1 MLYELYPSDE
11 RRVNAAQKSKLMACY
26 WFAKDNQESPI
37 LNMPDNLLILD
48 GGTGRELARRGA
60 PFRQPEWSALALIEG
75 PQFVSDVHRAYVEAG
90 ANIITTNSY
99 ALVPFHIGAA
109 RFDAEGDSLAALA
122 GRLAREVADASSH
135 AVRVAGS
142 LPPVCGSYR
151 PDLVDLDRARPV
163 LTILIDALAPNI
175 DHWLA
180 ETLSSL
186 AEARL
191 CAELTAPTAKPLWLS
206 FTLED
211 EAISDEPALRSGE
224 SVTEAARLAQEVGAA
239 ALLFN
244 CSQPE
249 VMESAVHTA
258 RAQLGTE
265 SKIRIGVYANAFPP
279 MAADAEA
286 NSAFCPIREDLT
298 PEGYGRFAAAWNA
311 AGASIL
317 GGCCGIGPEHIAA
330 LRESTRDGPARQ
342 N

>member
-1 MLYELYPSDE
+1 MTTP
-11 RRVNAAQKSKLMACY
+11 
-26 WFAKDNQESPI
+26 
-37 LNMPDNLLILD
+37 LLILD
-48 GGTGRELARRGA
+48 GGTGRELARSGA

-75 PQFVSDVHRAYVEAG
+75 PQFVSAVHRAYVEAG
-90 ANIITTNSY
+90 ADVITTNSY
-99 ALVPFHIGAA
+99 AVVPFHIGEE
-109 RFDAEGDSLAALA
+109 RFAEQGAVLAALA
-122 GRLAREVADASSH
+122 GRLAREVADAAARKVH
-135 AVRVAGS
+135 VAGS

-163 LTILIDALAPNI
+163 LEVLVTALAPSI

-186 AEARL
+186 VEARL
-191 CAELTAPTAKPLWLS
+191 AATLTAPTGKPLWLS

-211 EAISDEPALRSGE
+211 EKPTAVPTLRSGE
-224 SVTEAARLAQEVGAA
+224 SVTEAAALAQDVGAA

-249 VMESAVHTA
+249 VMEAAVGA
-258 RAQLGTE
+258 AQAALGPH
-265 SKIRIGVYANAFPP
+265 SPIRIGVYANAFPP

-286 NSAFCPIREDLT
+286 NNGLTPIREDLT
-298 PEGYGRFAAAWNA
+298 PEGYGRFASAWHA

-330 LRESTRDGPARQ
+330 LRREAVDA
-342 N
+342 